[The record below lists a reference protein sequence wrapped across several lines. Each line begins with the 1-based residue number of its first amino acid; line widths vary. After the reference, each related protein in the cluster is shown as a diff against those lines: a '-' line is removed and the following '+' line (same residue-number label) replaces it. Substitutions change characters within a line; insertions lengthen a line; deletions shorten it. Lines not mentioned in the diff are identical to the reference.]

1 MNARPRGLRPF
12 RALVAMVVVAAC
24 SGSGPTETRTPTRLE
39 IIGGANQSGPVGE
52 SLTGKIVV
60 RASDAEGPLG
70 GVVITIAASG
80 QGGGSASP
88 STVTTGTTGEAQV
101 TWTLGSTIDTQ
112 TLTFTTTGVP
122 PVSVT
127 AMGTAGTAS
136 LIFPVSEFFQYTVVN
151 RAVTTVPRVKV
162 TDVFGNPIPG
172 IGVTFEAEG
181 GGAVTGATPTT
192 GADGTAT
199 VGSWTIGP
207 DAVNYTL
214 RARIAGGTVAT
225 FQAQGIPA
233 TFTVAGGNGQTA
245 NAGTAVATAPAVRA
259 GRDDGTPLPGVSVN
273 FSVTSGGG
281 VVQGTSLTTGADGI
295 ARATRWILGPAP
307 GANGVEARTLG
318 KEPVN
323 FSATGIVGS
332 ASNAVAT
339 TPTAQSSFFGN
350 FVGTMPAV
358 TVTDAQGNS
367 VAGVQIS
374 FQVSQG
380 DGQITGA
387 TQTTG
392 FDGRAQVGS
401 WRLGNAVNHIVQA
414 TSTALPVVTFNATA
428 GAAPASTFTIEVR
441 FITTPPNQEPTPAQQ
456 VAFDQAAA
464 RWREILISG
473 DAPYPVNETAT
484 NCYPAMNETVS
495 GVVIFA
501 KMAAIDGSGGILGQ
515 AGPCIVRDDPKY
527 LSAVGTMQF
536 DVADL
541 ALLEST
547 GRLNAV
553 ILHEMGHV
561 LGFGTLWN
569 FLTNDLLSGAGTS
582 DPVFNGSSARGAF
595 LASVATGTTF
605 AGNPVPVENSG
616 GGGTRDSHWRETTVT
631 NELMTG
637 FISAPGTPNPL
648 SAFTAAAFRDMG
660 YVVNDV
666 VAEPFT
672 FQAALQAALAGPGF
686 QLREGTIPGPILVI
700 DNRGRVV
707 RRVERQ

>member
-1 MNARPRGLRPF
+1 MNACPRGVRPF
-12 RALVAMVVVAAC
+12 RALVAVVVAAGC

-39 IIGGANQSGPVGE
+39 IIGGANQSGPLGE

-60 RASDAEGPLG
+60 RASDREGPLG

-80 QGGGSASP
+80 QGGSASP

-101 TWTLGSTIDTQ
+101 TWTLGSTIGTQ

-136 LIFPVSEFFQYTVVN
+136 LIFPVSDGFQFTVVS
-151 RAVTTVPRVKV
+151 RAVTMVPRVKV

-181 GGAVTGATPTT
+181 GGSVTGATPTT

-207 DAVNYTL
+207 DAVIYTL

-233 TFTVAGGNGQTA
+233 TFTVAGGTGQTA

-273 FSVTSGGG
+273 FAVTSGGG
-281 VVQGTSLTTGADGI
+281 VVQGTPVTTGADGI
-295 ARATRWILGPAP
+295 ARATRWILGMAP
-307 GANGVEARTLG
+307 GANGAEARTLG
-318 KEPVN
+318 KEPLN
-323 FSATGIVGS
+323 FSATGLVGS

-339 TPTAQSSFFGN
+339 TPTAQTSFFGN

-358 TVTDAQGNS
+358 TVTDVQGNP
-367 VAGVQIS
+367 VAGVPVT

-392 FDGRAQVGS
+392 FEGRAQVGS
-401 WRLGNAVNHIVQA
+401 WRLGNTANHAVQA
-414 TSTALPVVTFNATA
+414 TATVFPAVTFNATA
-428 GAAPASTFTIEVR
+428 SAAPASTFTIDVR
-441 FITTPPNQEPTPAQQ
+441 FVTTPPNQTPTQAQQ
-456 VAFDQAAA
+456 AAFDQAAA
-464 RWREILISG
+464 RWRQILISG
-473 DAPYPVNETAT
+473 DVPYPVNETAT
-484 NCYPAMNETVS
+484 NCYPAMNETVA

-501 KMAAIDGSGGILGQ
+501 KIAAIDGPLGILGQ

-527 LSAVGTMQF
+527 LSAVGTMLF

-541 ALLEST
+541 ELLESSN
-547 GRLNAV
+547 RLNAV

-569 FLTNDLLSGAGTS
+569 FLTNALLSGAGTS
-582 DPVFNGSSARGAF
+582 DPFFNGSSARGAF
-595 LASVATGTTF
+595 LASVATGTSF
-605 AGNPVPVENSG
+605 AGNPVPGENSG
-616 GGGTRDSHWRETTVT
+616 GGGTRDSHWRETTLT

-637 FISAPGTPNPL
+637 FISAAGIPNPL

-660 YVVNDV
+660 YVVNDA
-666 VAEPFT
+666 VADPFT
-672 FQAALQAALAGPGF
+672 FQAALQAMLAGPGF